1 MNRRTVLAVALPV
14 AVAGCSGIAGDD
26 GSPETEFLDAS
37 GDIEVRIDGEQF
49 DLSADRFQSE
59 HAEEYSL
66 AFHLHEFDDKWYM
79 EGREPVTFAEGIDLL
94 PHFEYERGGGGDVLR
109 IDDGAYDEREG
120 AAIEF
125 AVGGEAVDPTDYEL
139 RDGDSLLVSVST

>member
-1 MNRRTVLAVALPV
+1 MNRRTVLAAALPI

-37 GDIEVRIDGEQF
+37 GDIEVRID
-49 DLSADRFQSE
+49 
-59 HAEEYSL
+59 
-66 AFHLHEFDDKWYM
+66 
-79 EGREPVTFAEGIDLL
+79 
-94 PHFEYERGGGGDVLR
+94 
-109 IDDGAYDEREG
+109 DGAYDEHEG